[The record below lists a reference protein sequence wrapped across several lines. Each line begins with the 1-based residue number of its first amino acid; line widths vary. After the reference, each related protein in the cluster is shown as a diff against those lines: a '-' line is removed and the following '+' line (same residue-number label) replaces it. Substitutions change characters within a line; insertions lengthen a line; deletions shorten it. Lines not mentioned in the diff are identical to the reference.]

1 MTKTTF
7 LGYVPSLKSKH
18 EATIVNG
25 RAMKSKGGSIR
36 YLLEGEYDGRKTLPK
51 TVSKADFENVYG
63 FDAKEAESV
72 ILEAEAV
79 YITGIQDYNGVKHDK
94 KALYHQVGKED
105 EWGFEP
111 KEIIPIENKDDASD
125 VINEEMDKEPAMITN
140 AIPSTH
146 GYIQKLKLADTVG
159 SPSPAD
165 VEPPAPSEKPFP
177 QEPSNENFSAET
189 LPPEVLEQLIHDAGY
204 PEVEECEGCIECA
217 WWRAYNEGEG
227 EAIKPCPRIQREMHS
242 KFDAE
247 SAFDKLEDDIPEC
260 CDGEMEFLGANSDG
274 DSVWVCPDCNSQ
286 DTIEISQ
293 GDKLCSRCTEP
304 TDECVCAELYDAEGE
319 SDYWAGEN
327 AYWRAE
333 GHGKV
338 MGYVHRKGAE
348 YAEDDICF
356 VCSNPDTE
364 NEVTY
369 CESDADCG
377 KAICDD
383 CRYEEMFEKGRGG
396 KWVKL
401 DEDPED
407 DNSAMADVCRECADN
422 NEPVLF
428 EAFGLFGGKDEEE
441 EEEKPKEQEFT
452 VVLQEGD
459 KLELTDI
466 EEDTEGDEDDS
477 KDDNGDSNDSN
488 DENEEGEDE
497 EKESE
502 YEAVSAKVT
511 RPVKEE
517 KEDEEKEEE
526 GMSTLMKVG
535 LGVGAL
541 AVSAAILGAEER
553 VAVMWEGKDDNNN
566 GLIYGIEYYGEDG
579 EFSDVEWFRTAD
591 QRDAMLLDS
600 DGESDYWEGENAHWR
615 AEGSGEDF
623 QKMTSSEF
631 VPFDQ
636 ITAELQEE
644 WDETTIP
651 VAADYEPLNE
661 PTNANFSAED
671 KRCSGC
677 FEIVREGSINEA
689 CNGEM
694 VCDECWNCAFCENC
708 DACTDHQ
715 ECECGCEVC
724 GYTECECE
732 TKEAE
737 TKNMNWVIGL
747 TALGVGVAAL
757 GYSDKIL
764 ALFDRFKK

>member
-1 MTKTTF
+1 
-7 LGYVPSLKSKH
+7 
-18 EATIVNG
+18 
-25 RAMKSKGGSIR
+25 
-36 YLLEGEYDGRKTLPK
+36 
-51 TVSKADFENVYG
+51 
-63 FDAKEAESV
+63 
-72 ILEAEAV
+72 
-79 YITGIQDYNGVKHDK
+79 
-94 KALYHQVGKED
+94 
-105 EWGFEP
+105 
-111 KEIIPIENKDDASD
+111 
-125 VINEEMDKEPAMITN
+125 
-140 AIPSTH
+140 
-146 GYIQKLKLADTVG
+146 
-159 SPSPAD
+159 
-165 VEPPAPSEKPFP
+165 
-177 QEPSNENFSAET
+177 
-189 LPPEVLEQLIHDAGY
+189 
-204 PEVEECEGCIECA
+204 
-217 WWRAYNEGEG
+217 
-227 EAIKPCPRIQREMHS
+227 MHS

-327 AYWRAE
+327 AHWRAE

-636 ITAELQEE
+636 ITAEIQEE